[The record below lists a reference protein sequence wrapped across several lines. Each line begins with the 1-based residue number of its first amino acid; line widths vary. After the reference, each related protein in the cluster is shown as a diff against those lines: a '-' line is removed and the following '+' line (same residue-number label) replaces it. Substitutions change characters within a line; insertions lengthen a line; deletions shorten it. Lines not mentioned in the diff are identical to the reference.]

1 MPALGAGMDVGRIIE
16 WHVKAGDQVHRGD
29 IVALVETDKANID
42 VEVFEDGVIEEILI
56 EEGTKVPVGTPLA
69 RIGAGTA
76 AAPGEPA
83 GVGAAPGELTGVG
96 AAPGESTEAGAGG
109 PQQGSAPVAPPTLE
123 VEAQSTD
130 APAAGVAPAG
140 APGVATPPVETP
152 ASGGPSVPESPA
164 APGAEIPAA
173 GVVTGG
179 RAGVGES
186 PFVTSPLVRRQ
197 AGEVG
202 VDLTHVHGTGPGGSI
217 TRHDVDLAAA
227 HVSGDGAGAPGSVPS
242 GHRASPYARRL
253 AAERDLDPAEL
264 EGSGPGGV
272 VIARDVAAAAAG
284 ATVAP
289 APAVT
294 APPTGEREAGGTP
307 AEATETGKAA
317 AKAEQ
322 QARALAMR
330 QAIARA
336 MERANREIPHYYL
349 GETLDAE
356 DTLRWLGDLN
366 ADRPPAD
373 RILPAALVLK
383 ATALAL
389 REYPDFNGYWIDDAF
404 QPGDGIHLGV
414 AINLRRG
421 GLLAPAIRDADERS
435 LDDLMAALKDLVA
448 RTRAGGLKGSELTD
462 PTITVSNL
470 GDTGVETIQGVITPP
485 QVALVGVGRITEKPW
500 AVDGMLAVRRT
511 IYLSL
516 AGDHRASDGHRGG
529 RFLAAIAANLGRP
542 ETLT

>member
-42 VEVFEDGVIEEILI
+42 VEVFEDGVIEEILV

-69 RIGAGTA
+69 RIGSGTA
-76 AAPGEPA
+76 AVPA
-83 GVGAAPGELTGVG
+83 ATA
-96 AAPGESTEAGAGG
+96 EAG
-109 PQQGSAPVAPPTLE
+109 
-123 VEAQSTD
+123 
-130 APAAGVAPAG
+130 APAAGEPGAVVGAEAGSAAASAAGEPGAVVGAEEPQLGSAPASATPAVEAE
-140 APGVATPPVETP
+140 APGVA
-152 ASGGPSVPESPA
+152 ASGD
-164 APGAEIPAA
+164 
-173 GVVTGG
+173 VTGE
-179 RAGVGES
+179 GEEH

-197 AGEVG
+197 AQEVG
-202 VDLTHVHGTGPGGSI
+202 VDLAHVDGTGPGGAI

-227 HVSGDGAGAPGSVPS
+227 AVSGDGSSAPRAAPEAEAPG
-242 GHRASPYARRL
+242 HRSSPYARQL
-253 AAERDLDPAEL
+253 AATNGLDPGEL
-264 EGSGPGGV
+264 VGTGPGGV
-272 VIARDVAAAAAG
+272 VIARDVLAAAAPPADPRGAVAAGSRSVGEGAAATAG
-284 ATVAP
+284 AP
-289 APAVT
+289 AAGDRGSRVT
-294 APPTGEREAGGTP
+294 PQGDAG
-307 AEATETGKAA
+307 ADKAA
-317 AKAEQ
+317 AKAQKE
-322 QARALAMR
+322 ARALAMR

-349 GETLDAE
+349 GETIDAE
-356 DTLRWLGDLN
+356 DTLRWLADLN
-366 ADRPPAD
+366 AQRPPAD

-404 QPGDGIHLGV
+404 QAGDGIHLGV

-421 GLLAPAIRDADERS
+421 GLLAPAIRDADQRT
-435 LDDLMAALKDLVA
+435 LDELMEALKDLVQ

-485 QVALVGVGRITEKPW
+485 QVALVGVGRITERPW